1 MSTEATG
8 HREVDYGV
16 YLVTDRASCRGRA
29 LTDVV
34 VAAVTGGVTVVQLR
48 EKHADTRE
56 FVELARALK
65 ALLAP
70 RGVPLLIND
79 RVDVAQASRADG
91 VHVGQGD
98 MHPAQVRALLGPM
111 ALIGL
116 SVETMEQAREA
127 EALDVDYL
135 GVSPVFSTPTKTD
148 TAPPWG
154 LDGLARLRA
163 ATGRTLVA
171 IGGIGA
177 ANAASVLAAGADGL
191 AVVSALCAA
200 DDPERAAAELR
211 RAVRTVRGW

>member
-1 MSTEATG
+1 VSAL
-8 HREVDYGV
+8 RRAADYGV
-16 YLVTDRASCRGRA
+16 YLVTDRALCRGRA
-29 LTDVV
+29 LPDVV
-34 VAAVTGGVTVVQLR
+34 MVAVAGGVTMVQLR
-48 EKHADTRE
+48 EKHVDTRE

-79 RVDVAQASRADG
+79 RVDVALAARADG

-98 MHPAQVRALLGPM
+98 MHPADVRALLGSD
-111 ALIGL
+111 ALVGL

-135 GVSPVFSTPTKTD
+135 GVSPVFATPTKTD

-171 IGGIGA
+171 IGGIGP
-177 ANAASVLAAGADGL
+177 ANAEDVLRAGADGL

-200 DDPERAAAELR
+200 DDPQRAAEELR
-211 RAVRTVRGW
+211 GAVRTVRGW

>member
-1 MSTEATG
+1 MSGLRRDA
-8 HREVDYGV
+8 DYGV
-16 YLVTDRASCRGRA
+16 YLVTDRALCRGRA
-29 LTDVV
+29 LPDVV
-34 VAAVTGGVTVVQLR
+34 MAAVAGGVTVVQLR
-48 EKHADTRE
+48 EKHADTRQ

-79 RVDVAQASRADG
+79 RVDVALACGADG

-98 MHPAQVRALLGPM
+98 MHPVDVRALLGRA

-127 EALDVDYL
+127 ETLDVDYL
-135 GVSPVFSTPTKTD
+135 GVSPVFATPTKAD
-148 TAPPWG
+148 TALPWG

-171 IGGIGA
+171 IGGIGP

-191 AVVSALCAA
+191 AVVTAVCAA
-200 DDPERAAAELR
+200 DDPRRAAAELR
-211 RAVRTVRGW
+211 GVVRAVRGW